1 MSCWWS
7 FCRSERW
14 RKGVLCVIMRQHHTM
29 SAIQRMIEMTATSVT
44 LQLPEHLF
52 MRLQHAAQGMRQP
65 LDEVLVR
72 AVEVG
77 SPPMWDDVP
86 AAFQADLAALDR
98 LDDESLW
105 RVAGSTQTGLD
116 WKHYQTLLDKNA
128 DGSLTADERIELAD
142 LRTEADRFM
151 LRKAHAA
158 ALLRWRGHQI
168 PPARLL

>member
-1 MSCWWS
+1 
-7 FCRSERW
+7 
-14 RKGVLCVIMRQHHTM
+14 
-29 SAIQRMIEMTATSVT
+29 MTATSVT
-44 LQLPEHLF
+44 LQLPEYLF
-52 MRLQHAAQGMRQP
+52 VRLQHAAQAMRQP

-77 SPPMWDDVP
+77 SPPIWDDVP
-86 AAFQADLAALDR
+86 AAFQADLAALDK

-105 RVAGSTQTGLD
+105 RIARGAQTGLD
-116 WKHYQTLLDKNA
+116 WSRYQALLEKNA
-128 DGSLTADERIELAD
+128 NSAISADERDELAN

-168 PPARLL
+168 PPSGAL